1 MLTFDLRV
9 IISPEF
15 SLIGLDSG
23 IVKKAAERR

>member
-23 IVKKAAERR
+23 WPKAKDG